1 MTFLVTVYIN
11 GAIVMAADSRMTFK
25 STGHYTDTAQKLFV
39 TESGVG
45 ISTCG
50 EAYFDGHLI
59 QEHLEIFCRR
69 HPKLDVDDA
78 PQAIVDYFRKMNAD
92 ISTTFYVSGY
102 SVEGD
107 HSSCKVYRIRFN
119 GSTSTIEK
127 INDGPGSAWDGQS
140 DIISR
145 LFTDVYVKRTDA
157 NGKVR
162 YLPHAGS
169 KTKYSAF
176 TIQDAIDF
184 ATTSMEIVKGMLRLQ
199 DRQVNVGGPT
209 DILLITPYGYRW
221 IARKELHA

>member
-11 GAIVMAADSRMTFK
+11 EAIVMAADSRMTFK

-50 EAYFDGHLI
+50 DASFNGHLI
-59 QEHLEIFCRR
+59 QEHLDIFCRR
-69 HPKLDVDDA
+69 HPKLDVDEA
-78 PQAIVDYFRKMNAD
+78 AQAIVDYFRKMGAD
-92 ISTTFYVSGY
+92 IATTFYVSGY

-107 HSSCKVYRIRFN
+107 PSSCKVYRIDLK
-119 GSTSTIEK
+119 GSDSSVAK
-127 INDGPGSAWDGQS
+127 INKGLGAAWDGQS
-140 DIISR
+140 DMISR
-145 LFTDVYVKRTDA
+145 LFTDVYVKRADTD
-157 NGKVR
+157 GKVR

-169 KTKYSAF
+169 KTEFSSF